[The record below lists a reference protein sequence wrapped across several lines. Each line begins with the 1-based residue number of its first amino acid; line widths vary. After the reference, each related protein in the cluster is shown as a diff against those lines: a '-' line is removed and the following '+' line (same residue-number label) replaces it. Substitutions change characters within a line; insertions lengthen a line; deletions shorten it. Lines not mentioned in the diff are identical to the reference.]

1 MPRTTTKTMKTRY
14 QVRRE
19 ELGLSREKASELLE
33 TIPPERIERI
43 ETGKYSAYP
52 EEVLTMAKKYHEPL
66 LCNFYCANECAI
78 GKQYVPEVK
87 INDLA
92 HIVLEMLASLNSVKE
107 QQDRLIA
114 ITADGKI
121 SEEEISDFVNIQN
134 ELEHISITVEALQL
148 WAEKKI
154 SNGEIDLDAYHAA
167 MEISK

>member
-1 MPRTTTKTMKTRY
+1 
-14 QVRRE
+14 
-19 ELGLSREKASELLE
+19 
-33 TIPPERIERI
+33 
-43 ETGKYSAYP
+43 
-52 EEVLTMAKKYHEPL
+52 MAKKYHEPL